1 MKTKNMGFDSKLIHS
16 GDIHERFGSAVTPI
30 YQTSTFSFRNAQHGA
45 DLFSGKEKGY
55 IYTRM
60 GNPTI
65 NALENKLADLENGYR
80 GIALASGMAAV
91 TTVYMTLLGQGDHML
106 VFNRYRLK
114 KNYLP
119 DKPVED
125 IFIQRDVI

>member
-1 MKTKNMGFDSKLIHS
+1 MGFDSKLIHS
-16 GDIHERFGSAVTPI
+16 GDIHERFGSAVTLI
-30 YQTSTFSFRNAQHGA
+30 FQTSTFVFRNAQHGA
-45 DLFSGKEKGY
+45 DLFLGREKGY
-55 IYTRM
+55 IYTHM

-65 NALENKLADLENGYR
+65 NALESKLADLGNGCR
-80 GIALASGMAAV
+80 GISLASGMAAV
-91 TTVYMTLLGQGDHML
+91 ITVYMILLSQGDHML